1 MYPSSIC
8 SKGNGHRQVKSGFP
22 MSNIL
27 PFKRPT
33 DFEKHKGKTLCR
45 SGFHKWEVVKD
56 KQFDVK
62 QGKLVT
68 VYKCKRCGEQKVE
81 VK

>member
-1 MYPSSIC
+1 
-8 SKGNGHRQVKSGFP
+8 
-22 MSNIL
+22 MSNVL

-45 SGFHKWEVVKD
+45 SGFHKWVVVKD

-68 VYKCKRCGEQKVE
+68 VYKCSRCGEQKVE
-81 VK
+81 AK

>member
-1 MYPSSIC
+1 
-8 SKGNGHRQVKSGFP
+8 
-22 MSNIL
+22 MSNVL

-33 DFEKHKGKTLCR
+33 DFEKHKGKTLCK
-45 SGFHKWEVVKD
+45 SGFHKWVVVKD

-68 VYKCKRCGEQKVE
+68 VYKCSRCGEQKVE
-81 VK
+81 AK